1 MRRLVGQ
8 LSVAQ
13 VDLKG
18 GGNLGCVFDGMAG
31 RDQSCG
37 RAVRSLIPRAESG
50 NCGVQVLVNLRP
62 QRRRIT
68 ENLNDLVEIAGK

>member
-18 GGNLGCVFDGMAG
+18 GGNLGCVFDGMAA

-50 NCGVQVLVNLRP
+50 NCGVQVWLTFDHN
-62 QRRRIT
+62 
-68 ENLNDLVEIAGK
+68 AGQLQKI